1 MQLRHIPED
10 RIIVLGQDPNIDH
23 MEWQKECFEVKL
35 SEEKYEES
43 DKEES
48 DKEKD
53 KEKDKEIG
61 KEQGKEKFD
70 DLSDKEKYTLKET
83 ALPRP
88 KDPEADK
95 EIPPGFDP
103 NPTTNLGS
111 GIQNPKYFQTPKV
124 RESDLPPKTGGD
136 SQTLIDPSK
145 LTPLSTIELGSES
158 LEDVMPLSEYK
169 FDWSRLA
176 VVK

>member
-1 MQLRHIPED
+1 MYPNDTFFEDTKVFEDAITRMQLRHIPED

-61 KEQGKEKFD
+61 KE
-70 DLSDKEKYTLKET
+70 
-83 ALPRP
+83 
-88 KDPEADK
+88 
-95 EIPPGFDP
+95 
-103 NPTTNLGS
+103 
-111 GIQNPKYFQTPKV
+111 
-124 RESDLPPKTGGD
+124 
-136 SQTLIDPSK
+136 
-145 LTPLSTIELGSES
+145 
-158 LEDVMPLSEYK
+158 
-169 FDWSRLA
+169 
-176 VVK
+176 